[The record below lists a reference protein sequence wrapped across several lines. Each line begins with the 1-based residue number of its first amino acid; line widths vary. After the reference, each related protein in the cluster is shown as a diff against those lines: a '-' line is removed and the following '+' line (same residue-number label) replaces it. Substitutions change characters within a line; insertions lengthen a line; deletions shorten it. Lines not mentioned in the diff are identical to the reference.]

1 VGEPWFSPAGYPN
14 EMTGEE
20 NGMLLNTAESVLL
33 VIDVQAKLLPGVQRS
48 EELVDNCRWLVRLAQ
63 LMEVP
68 IVASEQ
74 YPQGLGPTEDGLRE
88 LIGAER
94 FHGKTCFSSVDT
106 PSFAEELKATGRRQ
120 AVLCGMESQACVI
133 QTALR
138 LLDQGTQVY
147 VVADAISARKEF
159 DTEVAL
165 RRMEQA
171 GAVPV
176 TCEMVGFEWLRRAD
190 APAFK
195 TFSKEFLR

>member
-1 VGEPWFSPAGYPN
+1 
-14 EMTGEE
+14 
-20 NGMLLNTAESVLL
+20 MLLNTAESTLL
-33 VIDVQAKLLPGVQRS
+33 VIDVQAKLLPGVQRR

-68 IVASEQ
+68 VVASEQ
-74 YPQGLGPTEDGLRE
+74 YPQGLGPTEDSLRE

-94 FHGKTCFSSVDT
+94 FHAKACFSSIDT
-106 PSFAEELKATGRRQ
+106 PSFAEEFNALGRRQ
-120 AVLCGMESQACVI
+120 AVLCGMEAQACVI

-138 LLDQGTQVY
+138 LLEQGTQVY
-147 VVADAISARKEF
+147 VVADAISARNDI
-159 DTEVAL
+159 DTQVAL

-171 GAVPV
+171 GVIPV
-176 TCEMVGFEWLRRAD
+176 TREMVGFEWLRRAD